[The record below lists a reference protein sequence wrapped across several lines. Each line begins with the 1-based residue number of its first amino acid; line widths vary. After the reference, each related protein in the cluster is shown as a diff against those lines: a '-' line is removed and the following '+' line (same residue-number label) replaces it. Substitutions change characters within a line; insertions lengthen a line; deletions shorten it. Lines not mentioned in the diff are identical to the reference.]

1 MAGNRAPPSMLARKG
16 RAALIEVTRLNE
28 KKIILNA
35 ELIESIESTP
45 DTVLTLTTGKK
56 FIVKEGCQEVKNL
69 VLSYKRDIAVNWSAN
84 LMNEGKS
91 DS

>member
-1 MAGNRAPPSMLARKG
+1 M
-16 RAALIEVTRLNE
+16 IEVTRLNN

-45 DTVLTLTTGKK
+45 DTVLTLVTGKK

-84 LMNEGKS
+84 SGNEEKNES
-91 DS
+91 